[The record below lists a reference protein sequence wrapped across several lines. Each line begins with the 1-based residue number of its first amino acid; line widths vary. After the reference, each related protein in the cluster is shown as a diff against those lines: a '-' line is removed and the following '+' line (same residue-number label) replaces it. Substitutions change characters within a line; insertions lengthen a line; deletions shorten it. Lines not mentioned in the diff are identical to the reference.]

1 MGEIK
6 KMDKKDN
13 KNSQKEIKK
22 PLKETKTAC
31 KKKEPEDIPES
42 TTEYYTEKQRETKI
56 RRVRNQLLK
65 EYKELD
71 PKSNP
76 SVDSTISRMAFLIV
90 HIEEQE
96 KIINRDGTIE
106 EYKNGQ
112 NQFGLKDSTASKVHD
127 RMFNDFLKAKK
138 QLDDILPK
146 KEIGMDPAETI
157 LKFASQTNSRGK

>member
-1 MGEIK
+1 
-6 KMDKKDN
+6 
-13 KNSQKEIKK
+13 
-22 PLKETKTAC
+22 
-31 KKKEPEDIPES
+31 
-42 TTEYYTEKQRETKI
+42 
-56 RRVRNQLLK
+56 
-65 EYKELD
+65 
-71 PKSNP
+71 
-76 SVDSTISRMAFLIV
+76 MAFLIV